1 MTVLMVCKDSVK
13 NKSWQF
19 CFKKLLKVIHAADF
33 KKSNKTI
40 KNKLYLCEHIVL
52 FCTFHNLL
60 SLKLQKIM
68 LQFQVTIGRG
78 LEPQLF
84 QNKFSRILNVSKE
97 FSPCGT

>member
-1 MTVLMVCKDSVK
+1 MVCKDSVK

-52 FCTFHNLL
+52 FFTFHNVL

-68 LQFQVTIGRG
+68 FQFQVTIGRG

-84 QNKFSRILNVSKE
+84 QNKFSQILNVSKE
-97 FSPCGT
+97 FSPCGTW